1 MKIWLLVVLG
11 VLGLLVWFR
20 SARRWGSEARGNLV
34 ALFMFVAMLA
44 GMLALIW
51 LAARLF

>member
-1 MKIWLLVVLG
+1 MKLWLFGALVVLG
-11 VLGLLVWFR
+11 ALVWFR

-34 ALFMFVAMLA
+34 ALFMFLAMLG
-44 GMLALIW
+44 GMFMLIW